1 MPKFKIKRVYE
12 KPSEND
18 GFLVLCDRLW
28 PRGVK
33 KEALPIGM
41 WAKEMAPST
50 EIRKLF
56 AHKPENFAHF
66 KELYLAE
73 LLQNPAVAEFLK
85 AVKDEPLVTLLYA
98 AKDEQCNHA
107 TILRDFLQSKIR

>member
-1 MPKFKIKRVYE
+1 
-12 KPSEND
+12 
-18 GFLVLCDRLW
+18 
-28 PRGVK
+28 
-33 KEALPIGM
+33 M
-41 WAKEMAPST
+41 WAKEITPST

-73 LLQNPAVAEFLK
+73 LSQNPAVEEFLK

-98 AKDEQCNHA
+98 AKDEHCNHA
-107 TILRDFLQSKIR
+107 MILRDFLQSKVR